1 MIKNLQN
8 KVKITAELTA
18 NVSLT
23 SWQKHKKKES
33 RSSPY

>member
-1 MIKNLQN
+1 MIKSLKNE
-8 KVKITAELTA
+8 VKNMAELTA

-23 SWQKHKKKES
+23 SWQKSIKKES